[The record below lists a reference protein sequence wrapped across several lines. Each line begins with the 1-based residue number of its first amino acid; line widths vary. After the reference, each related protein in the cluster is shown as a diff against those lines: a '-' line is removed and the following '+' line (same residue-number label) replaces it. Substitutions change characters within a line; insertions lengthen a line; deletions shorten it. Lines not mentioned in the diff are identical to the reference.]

1 MKKFLKPKYILNV
14 AVIGLC
20 VGIILYFFFSENG
33 LRDLLRSKT
42 PLLWQWF
49 VAALI
54 SEAVFML
61 FESSV
66 IYVFI
71 KDDYKNFRFIDAVK
85 TALMGLFWCAVTPS
99 LTGGQP
105 MQVYLLH
112 SMKVEVGYATSRL
125 TQKFMVYQVV
135 LTLINI
141 ASVIINLPF
150 ILSTPNVKLV
160 IMLLALGFITQI
172 GVTVLFLIFSF
183 SEKLSH
189 KIVMFVTK
197 LLHKIRII
205 KNVDEKIEGIEK
217 QLDEFHTSNREIY
230 KKPKLL
236 TKATILTFCQFV
248 AMFMVSYFIYRALG
262 FNAASPVQIMSCQ
275 AYVNLMSGMIPIP
288 GASGAAELG
297 FTAFF
302 SVFFLHGTLKSA
314 ALIWRFI
321 NYYLVVFVT
330 APFAYLSKDKTDA
343 AKAEEEKQIKA

>member
-1 MKKFLKPKYILNV
+1 MLMCNNTRRTRTSKRVQYYIS
-14 AVIGLC
+14 G
-20 VGIILYFFFSENG
+20 
-33 LRDLLRSKT
+33 
-42 PLLWQWF
+42 
-49 VAALI
+49 VAAR
-54 SEAVFML
+54 
-61 FESSV
+61 
-66 IYVFI
+66 
-71 KDDYKNFRFIDAVK
+71 KD
-85 TALMGLFWCAVTPS
+85 
-99 LTGGQP
+99 
-105 MQVYLLH
+105 
-112 SMKVEVGYATSRL
+112 
-125 TQKFMVYQVV
+125 
-135 LTLINI
+135 
-141 ASVIINLPF
+141 
-150 ILSTPNVKLV
+150 
-160 IMLLALGFITQI
+160 
-172 GVTVLFLIFSF
+172 
-183 SEKLSH
+183 EKLSQLFWITSRMLNTH
-189 KIVMFVTK
+189 LFTK